1 MLLPPGDTKA
11 LGAALCRLDLEPERL
26 AAMTAAC
33 RADAFLSVQDYTDK
47 LLSDYNA

>member
-1 MLLPPGDTKA
+1 MVPLPANTKS
-11 LGAALCRLDLEPERL
+11 
-26 AAMTAAC
+26 AMTAAC